1 MGRSGGGAVYT
12 LRRIGWVYSLLVSA
26 FVVVAGAVAQ
36 TIPPSVQPGAIER
49 QLKSQPQTLPSGKI
63 QIPAPEGLA
72 APSNATDIR
81 VRLTA
86 IDVVGAKALSSTEL
100 APAYQG
106 LIGREATIAD
116 LYAAANAITAK
127 YVAAGYAISFAIV
140 PKQTIENG
148 RAEIDVVE
156 GYVAEFRFEGDTG
169 DIPQVLTD
177 YGKHIVSSRPLRT
190 AALERFL
197 LLANDVPGYTAKSVF
212 DRIEGAPRGATRL
225 IIHLT
230 HRFVSGS
237 VTVDNRGSKAMG
249 PWRADVGA
257 TLNNLLGQG
266 EALNLRVFVSSDT
279 NELRYGS
286 ARISWPLGGNGT
298 RVVMEGTYSDAHP
311 GLALLSS
318 IGFASSGA
326 TARIGVEHP
335 LIRSRAENLQ
345 IDFFAAGQWLK
356 SNLMASPNSRDHIY
370 TLSAGGT
377 YWRYDDEGMA
387 TLAVHLSQGLD
398 VFDATTTSSLLRS
411 RYAGSGA
418 YTALNLN
425 ASRIE
430 ELGGGFEGVL
440 SASGQ
445 LASRALLAS
454 QECGY
459 GGGVFGRGFDDSEM
473 VGDVCVL
480 GSTELRYNA
489 DVGNTL
495 PLETLQF
502 YGFADTGFADRRGTL
517 LPGERRNDMAYSAG
531 LGLRWRFNENLSGW
545 VEYAQPLSRDVAQ
558 QGNRHGRIFVAITGG
573 F

>member
-1 MGRSGGGAVYT
+1 MVT
-12 LRRIGWVYSLLVSA
+12 
-26 FVVVAGAVAQ
+26 AGAVAQ

-49 QLKSQPQTLPSGKI
+49 QLKEQPQALPSGKI
-63 QIPAPEGLA
+63 QIPAPESLA
-72 APSNATDIR
+72 APANASDIH

-86 IDVVGAKALSSTEL
+86 IDVVGARALSSAEL

-106 LIGREATIAD
+106 LIGRDATIAD

-127 YVAAGYAISFAIV
+127 YVAAGYAISFAVV

-156 GYVAEFRFEGDTG
+156 GYVAEFKFEGDTG
-169 DIPQVLTD
+169 SLPPVLTD
-177 YGKHIVSSRPLRT
+177 YAKHIVSSRPLKT

-212 DRIEGAPRGATRL
+212 DRIEDAPRGATRL
-225 IIHLT
+225 VIHLT
-230 HRFVSGS
+230 HRLVSGS
-237 VTVDNRGSKAMG
+237 VTVDNRGSRAMG

-257 TLNNLLGQG
+257 TLNNLLGRG
-266 EALNLRVFVSSDT
+266 ETLNLRGFVSSDT

-286 ARISWPLGGNGT
+286 AEMSWPLGGNGT
-298 RVVMEGTYSDAHP
+298 RLVVGGTYSDAHP
-311 GLALLSS
+311 GLALLSGL
-318 IGFASSGA
+318 GFASQGE

-356 SNLMASPNSRDHIY
+356 SDLAASPNSRDHIY

-377 YWRYDDEGMA
+377 YWSYDDSGA
-387 TLAVHLSQGLD
+387 TTLAAHLSQGLD
-398 VFDATTTSSLLRS
+398 IFDATTTSSLLRS
-411 RYAGSGA
+411 RYAGSGV

-425 ASRIE
+425 AARIE
-430 ELGGGFEGVL
+430 ELGAGFEGAL
-440 SASGQ
+440 SATGQ
-445 LASRALLAS
+445 LASRSLLAS

-473 VGDVCVL
+473 VGDVCAL
-480 GSTELRYNA
+480 GSAELRYNA
-489 DVGNTL
+489 DVGSEL
-495 PLETLQF
+495 PLEALQF
-502 YGFADTGFADRRGTL
+502 YGFADTGFTDRRGTL
-517 LPGERRNDMAYSAG
+517 LPAERRSDAAYSAG
-531 LGLRWRFNENLSGW
+531 VGIRWRFNENLSGW

-558 QGNRHGRIFVAITGG
+558 EGNRHGRVFMAIAGG